1 MPQRLLLV
9 DDSPTIQRVIQ
20 LTFADEQIDVVTV
33 GSVSQAIGEIEQS
46 APDIVLADVG
56 MPGQNGYDL
65 ARYLRHTP
73 SLADVPVLLLTG
85 AFEPI
90 DAEQARAVGASG
102 VLVKPFEPAV
112 VIGRVRELI
121 GAAAGEPP
129 RHDEIGWPVADEQ
142 PLVAAPTSPASAVA
156 APRTATVARL
166 DDYFA
171 RLDEAISARVS
182 DAPPPVL
189 AWPPSD
195 ADETVRA
202 EPTDAA
208 EAPSLSGAFSEL
220 FAAEQRGSS
229 AEAFASWLPPTPE
242 PAPAVVTAQ
251 SIGDDVIEAIVAR
264 VLARLPDTVIKE
276 AVTAMTLNTAER
288 VIREEIDRIKN
299 DIT

>member
-20 LTFADEQIDVVTV
+20 LTFADERIDVVTV
-33 GSVSQAIGEIEQS
+33 GSVPQAIGEIERS

-56 MPGQNGYDL
+56 MPGQNGFDL
-65 ARYLRHTP
+65 ARHLRQTP
-73 SLADVPVLLLTG
+73 SLAGVPVLLLTG

-90 DAEQARAVGASG
+90 DAEQARAVGARG

-121 GAAAGEPP
+121 GAAAVEPP
-129 RHDEIGWPVADEQ
+129 SPSEEPRWPRSDGPQAMEATTPAAE
-142 PLVAAPTSPASAVA
+142 PL
-156 APRTATVARL
+156 PRPATVARL

-171 RLDEAISARVS
+171 RLDEAITARVS
-182 DAPPPVL
+182 EAPVPAL
-189 AWPPSD
+189 AWSPSD
-195 ADETVRA
+195 TPGIQP
-202 EPTDAA
+202 EPS
-208 EAPSLSGAFSEL
+208 EAPDADGLSGAFSEL
-220 FAAEQRGSS
+220 LAAEQRGSS
-229 AEAFASWLPPTPE
+229 EEAFASWVAPTPE
-242 PAPAVVTAQ
+242 PAPAVVTADA
-251 SIGDDVIEAIVAR
+251 IGEDVIEAIVAR

-276 AVTAMTLNTAER
+276 AVSTLTLTTAER